1 MEEVNGR
8 WVVVPEDLY
17 FYFHSGRWL
26 RVFLPLALT
35 WWGVEV
41 VVTLVV
47 WIFRRSARLRAR
59 LFGGS

>member
-1 MEEVNGR
+1 
-8 WVVVPEDLY
+8 VVVPEDLY